1 LGLLLGLG
9 HDSGQQCAGVYPDIL
24 GDKIKSNSNLQS
36 GRIMEQE
43 LNDLLQHLEIRED
56 EEQGIVLE
64 EDLENLKAEAR

>member
-1 LGLLLGLG
+1 
-9 HDSGQQCAGVYPDIL
+9 
-24 GDKIKSNSNLQS
+24 
-36 GRIMEQE
+36 MEQE